1 MRGESGLIGASTK
14 KIIIIRIRLFG
25 YEKKRFGRRGGSVDN
40 KSEKRFV
47 GGYKKEEVEEIEWYT
62 KGDRQP
68 VSIDTLFFF
77 RLVAGRGGL

>member
-1 MRGESGLIGASTK
+1 M
-14 KIIIIRIRLFG
+14 
-25 YEKKRFGRRGGSVDN
+25 DN

-68 VSIDTLFFF
+68 VSIDTLFFSSSG
-77 RLVAGRGGL
+77 RARRVVALQSGT